1 MSGSQSM
8 RQRARRRVAEALMVK
23 TRERLARE
31 KRLTGQAVAVLS
43 AIAERDAA
51 VTRAEE
57 AASAAIRKML
67 AEGLSPTE
75 VADWCG
81 GELNAR
87 DVSRLEKIVS
97 TAGEG

>member
-31 KRLTGQAVAVLS
+31 KRLTDQAVAVLS

-51 VTRAEE
+51 VTRAEQ

-67 AEGLSPTE
+67 DEGLTPAD

-87 DVSRLEKIVS
+87 DVSRLEKIL
-97 TAGEG
+97 TAMEEG